1 MLRDCVRMLI
11 LRYRYPSFLTVRG
24 EENIS
29 YSSHLTMTQRMYI
42 KLSYRVKECVLGPS
56 QFNIAR
62 EQSTVGYPME
72 TQGIMIMASK
82 R

>member
-1 MLRDCVRMLI
+1 
-11 LRYRYPSFLTVRG
+11 
-24 EENIS
+24 
-29 YSSHLTMTQRMYI
+29 MYI

-72 TQGIMIMASK
+72 TQGIMIMAGK